1 VNLNLLQV
9 ILVGATIERVPD
21 RSISESKVRGGMASV
36 EEEHTLKRDVGW
48 YGSFSMGYADV
59 GADIYV
65 ALGLVAFY
73 AAGASPLA
81 FAIASITYICTGFAY
96 GELATAYPYAG
107 GAHVYTMKAI
117 NDLMGF
123 IAGWAVMLDYTV
135 DIALF
140 SLATAG
146 YLSFFIPWIKSTA
159 FTVALLGMDLR
170 VTALGLTSFLLVMV
184 LIGINLWGIRKAS
197 ALNELLVSLDLAVE
211 SLILV
216 LGAVLA
222 FNLGLFASQI
232 GVMGADKVFQNIA
245 YAFKGLD
252 YQKQNFIY
260 GVTLAMCSFIG
271 IESISQA
278 AEETRKPYRWIPRA
292 TKLSILAVLV
302 FAIGLSSVA
311 MGMVPWTRLAESQT
325 DPMAV
330 LARAIP
336 VVGGFIA
343 PIVAF
348 TGFAICYVSSNTGV
362 IGVSRVVFSMGK
374 FNLMPR
380 WFYRVHPRYRTPY
393 RTILIFGFIGAAL
406 SILGELHFV
415 ADLYN
420 FGALLSYILVNLS
433 LIILRN
439 TDVEAYRAWKAPG
452 NLRLKVKG
460 KEFLIPV
467 TGLIGLISCAA
478 IWFLV
483 VSYHPA
489 GRILGTAW
497 IAAGLLVYA
506 AYRRGSGLSLTGR
519 LGAAQV
525 KPSAYVLN
533 ALILVRIP
541 EDHEKVAE
549 VIRESLDKRFKL
561 TLFTVID
568 PEEQGF
574 SMEDVRQYRYVK
586 EAEEEAYLE
595 LETLAQRLRDLGY
608 ECSVRVEV
616 GPQLKIVELEASSDA
631 NDLIVLIRRRTGKG
645 HLVKIREKSIQSLIS
660 KYPGKLMVIRRE

>member
-1 VNLNLLQV
+1 
-9 ILVGATIERVPD
+9 
-21 RSISESKVRGGMASV
+21 MASG
-36 EEEHTLKRDVGW
+36 EGEQALKRDVGW

-107 GAHVYTMKAI
+107 GAQVYTMKAM

-135 DIALF
+135 DISLF

-146 YLSFFIPWIKSTA
+146 YLSFFIPWIKSAA
-159 FTVALLGMDLR
+159 FTVNLTGLNLR
-170 VTALGLTSFLLVMV
+170 ITALGLTSLLLVAA
-184 LIGINLWGIRKAS
+184 LIGINLLGIRKAS
-197 ALNELLVSLDLAVE
+197 ILNELLVSLDLAVE

-216 LGAVLA
+216 LGVLLA
-222 FNLGLFASQI
+222 FNLGLFTSQI
-232 GVMGADKVFQNIA
+232 GVMGADKVFQNIT
-245 YAFKGLD
+245 YAFQGLD
-252 YQKQNFIY
+252 YRRQNFIY

-278 AEETRKPYRWIPRA
+278 AEETRKPHKWIPRA
-292 TKLSILAVLV
+292 TKLSILAVLI
-302 FAIGLSSVA
+302 FAVTLSSVA
-311 MGMVPWTRLAESQT
+311 MGMVPWTELAESQT

-330 LARAIP
+330 LARSIP
-336 VVGGFIA
+336 IVGGYIA

-380 WFYRVHPRYRTPY
+380 WFYKVHPSYRTPY
-393 RTILIFGFIGAAL
+393 RTILIFGSIGAVL
-406 SILGELHFV
+406 SLLGELHFV

-439 TDVEAYRAWKAPG
+439 TDVDAYRAWRAPG
-452 NLRLKVKG
+452 NLGFKVKG
-460 KEFLIPV
+460 RRLSIPV
-467 TGLIGLISCAA
+467 TGLIGLISCTV
-478 IWFLV
+478 IWLLV
-483 VSYHPA
+483 ISYHPV

-497 IAAGLLVYA
+497 IAAGLIVYA
-506 AYRRGSGLSLTGR
+506 VYRWRSGLGLTGK
-519 LGAAQV
+519 LGGAQV
-525 KPSAYVLN
+525 KPSAYVFN

-541 EDHEKVAE
+541 ENHEKVAE
-549 VIRESLDKRFKL
+549 AIRASLDKRFKL

-568 PEEQGF
+568 PEEHGF
-574 SMEDVRQYRYVK
+574 SMEDVRQYQYIK

-595 LETLAQRLRDLGY
+595 LETLARRLRDLGY
-608 ECSVRVEV
+608 ECSVKVEV
-616 GPQLKIVELEASSDA
+616 GPQLKIIELEASSDA
-631 NDLIVLIRRRTGKG
+631 NDLIVLIRRRTLKG

-660 KYPGKLMVIRRE
+660 RYPGKLMVVRRG